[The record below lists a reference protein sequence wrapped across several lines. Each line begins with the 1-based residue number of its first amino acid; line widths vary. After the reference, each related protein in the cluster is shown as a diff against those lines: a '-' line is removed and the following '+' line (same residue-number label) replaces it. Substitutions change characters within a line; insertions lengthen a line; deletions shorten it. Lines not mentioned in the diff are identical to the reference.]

1 MNDGIHSA
9 CVGGINNKSQ
19 DNVLLLYSCSSTVK
33 EKDAHLNFYLLG
45 IFCLYFLKE
54 ICFPWLSLSR

>member
-33 EKDAHLNFYLLG
+33 EKDAHLNFYLLRKYKQK
-45 IFCLYFLKE
+45 IPKE